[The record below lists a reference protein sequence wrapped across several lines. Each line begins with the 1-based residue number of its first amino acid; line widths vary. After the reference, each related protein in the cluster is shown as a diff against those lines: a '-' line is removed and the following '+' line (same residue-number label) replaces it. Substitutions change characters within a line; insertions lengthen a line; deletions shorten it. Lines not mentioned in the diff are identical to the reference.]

1 MCLTFYHLLDD
12 KFILSYLRG
21 CKFSY
26 EKTKKK
32 IDMWHAMR
40 FHCPEYFSG
49 WDPLE
54 KKNDEIL
61 SQGYENIKIC
71 LILQWLHEKIINH
84 DDHVICLFGLQGYC
98 SIARIR

>member
-1 MCLTFYHLLDD
+1 MAVKIRGKQLNLNLYFDLYQIYITFYNVLDD

-61 SQGYENIKIC
+61 SQGYEYMNIYI
-71 LILQWLHEKIINH
+71 
-84 DDHVICLFGLQGYC
+84 
-98 SIARIR
+98 